1 MKKIFVILSLLISM
15 FSSLHAMTP
24 DEQNTTMQSKS
35 QEVVVD
41 GLKFGMSLDEFISA
55 KIPED
60 QDRITYKKNPQKVN
74 YISEFFFRNMG
85 IDTDWKYYEY
95 RTKIADLDAL
105 VWVYFTE
112 KTSELFAVK
121 VEWKDPAVNLNRLD
135 KDIEEILTQKY
146 GKSSHT
152 IYGPTW
158 KVDGVKIMHV
168 MKRVNIDDMYFRN
181 FVAVTYVDIELEKEN
196 QENTVPEKRSGE
208 GL

>member
-146 GKSSHT
+146 GQSSHT
-152 IYGPTW
+152 MYGPTW
-158 KVDGVKIMHV
+158 EVDGVKIMQV
-168 MKRVNIDDMYFRN
+168 MKRVNIDNMYFRN
-181 FVAVTYVDIELEKEN
+181 FVAVTYVDVDLEKEN
-196 QENTVPEKRSGE
+196 QENTVPEKRSGD